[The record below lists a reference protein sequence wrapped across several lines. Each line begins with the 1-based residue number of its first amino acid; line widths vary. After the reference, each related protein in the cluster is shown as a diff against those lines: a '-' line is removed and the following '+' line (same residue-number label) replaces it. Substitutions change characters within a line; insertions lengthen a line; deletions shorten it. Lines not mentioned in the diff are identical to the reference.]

1 MTGPRRLILPPPYAP
16 HLVSAGDIAAAAV
29 ARAADGGAG
38 TLIWSFR
45 PGGAP
50 GRLDFAVV
58 LEPDEALSG
67 ARRATL
73 AGHVALAEAL
83 AAHCAPERAV
93 RLSPQG
99 EVVLD
104 TSRLG
109 GIRLVAPGTAEDAVP
124 DWLVLAVELIA
135 DRDHI
140 DDKGQFPASI
150 SLKEE
155 GFEDPP
161 VIVES
166 FAAHLMLA
174 FDRARHEGWAW
185 VARRASDR
193 LDRPGRY
200 DETGAWVNGPARVA
214 LHALL
219 RETPWRG
226 TGGPIL

>member
-1 MTGPRRLILPPPYAP
+1 MPDPRHLTLPPPYTAY
-16 HLVSAGDIAAAAV
+16 HVEGGDIAEAAV
-29 ARAADGGAG
+29 ARAAEGAG
-38 TLIWSFR
+38 TLLWSFR
-45 PGGAP
+45 PGAAP

-58 LEPDEALSG
+58 LEPDEPLAE
-67 ARRATL
+67 ARRAAL
-73 AGHVALAEAL
+73 AGQVALAEAL

-109 GIRLVAPGTAEDAVP
+109 GLRLVAPPGAEDAVP

-135 DRDHI
+135 DRDHL
-140 DDKGQFPASI
+140 DHPGQVPKSI
-150 SLKEE
+150 SLREE
-155 GFEDPP
+155 GFEDPAA
-161 VIVES
+161 IVES

-174 FDRARHEGWAW
+174 FDRWKHEGWDW
-185 VARRASDR
+185 VAGRASAR

-200 DETGAWVNGPARVA
+200 DEAGAWVNGPARVA
-214 LHALL
+214 LHAAL

-226 TGGPIL
+226 AGGPVL

>member
-1 MTGPRRLILPPPYAP
+1 MPQPRPLILPPPYTAH
-16 HLVSAGDIAAAAV
+16 HLDAGDIAAAAM
-29 ARAADGGAG
+29 ARAAEGAG
-38 TLIWSFR
+38 TLVWSFR
-45 PGGAP
+45 PGAAP

-58 LEPDEALSG
+58 LEPDEPLSA
-67 ARRATL
+67 ARRAAL

-99 EVVLD
+99 EAVLD

-109 GIRLVAPGTAEDAVP
+109 GIRLLAPAVPEDAVP

-135 DRDHI
+135 DRDHL
-140 DDKGQFPASI
+140 DHPGQMPRSI
-150 SLKEE
+150 SLREE
-155 GFEDPP
+155 GFEDPA

-174 FDRARHEGWAW
+174 FDRWKHEGWDW

-200 DETGAWVNGPARVA
+200 DEAGAWVNGPSRVA
-214 LHALL
+214 LHASL
-219 RETPWRG
+219 RAAPWRDD
-226 TGGPIL
+226 TGPVL